1 MYKVIDTIL
10 NIGCLLAAVFY
21 LLTILWAQANCSLVP
36 ALGRQCDGP
45 EFDAWMIPF
54 FLAPIGIP
62 ALIGVALMLWR
73 PRKR

>member
-21 LLTILWAQANCSLVP
+21 LLTIVWAQANCSLIP
-36 ALGRQCDGP
+36 AFGRQCRGP
-45 EFDAWMIPF
+45 ELDAWMIPF

-62 ALIGVALMLWR
+62 ALIGVAVMLWG
-73 PRKR
+73 PRRQ

>member
-21 LLTILWAQANCSLVP
+21 LLTVVWAQANCSLVLV
-36 ALGRQCDGP
+36 LGRQCDGS
-45 EFDAWMIPF
+45 ERDAWMIAF

-62 ALIGVALMLWR
+62 ALIGVAVMLLG
-73 PRKR
+73 PRRR